1 MEEWEMRKLLL
12 GTALVAL
19 LPFAASAAD
28 SYKFV
33 VVSKTVH
40 PWFDIVVN
48 GAKAAAKMLHEQTGK
63 DFEIEYLAPQS
74 ANVVEQNNLV
84 ERAIATQ
91 PAGIMIDMNDPAG
104 NEPVLQE
111 AIDQGIPVVV
121 YDNFGRNS
129 TLKVP
134 VVGNN
139 LCQQATD
146 GANELAKLIGE
157 EGEVAVMLG
166 VPTAPT
172 HATRAK
178 CGQDALAKYP
188 KIKIVAQ
195 GIDNDSIEQAQ
206 QQAATIMQANPNLK
220 GWIAASGAGPIGIG
234 QAIVEAGKTGKVQ
247 FIGIDN
253 LTQMVDLVNKG
264 VTPMSLS
271 TDPFKQGYWATIIM
285 WQKKLGQ
292 DGPEVFDTGYYR
304 IDPKK

>member
-1 MEEWEMRKLLL
+1 MMKKLLL
-12 GTALVAL
+12 GAALMALV
-19 LPFAASAAD
+19 PFSASAAET
-28 SYKFV
+28 YKFV

-40 PWFDIVVN
+40 PWFDIVVE
-48 GAKAAAKMLHEQTGK
+48 GANAAAKMLQEQTG
-63 DFEIEYLAPQS
+63 DTFEIEYLAPQT

-111 AIDQGIPVVV
+111 AIDQGIPVVIF
-121 YDNFGRNS
+121 DNFGRN
-129 TLKVP
+129 TNLNVP
-134 VVGNN
+134 VVGND
-139 LCQQATD
+139 LCQMAID

-172 HATRAK
+172 HETRAR
-178 CGQDALAKYP
+178 CGQEALAKFP

-206 QQAATIMQANPNLK
+206 NQAATIMQAHPNLK
-220 GWIAASGAGPIGIG
+220 GWIASSGAGPIGIG
-234 QAIVEAGKTGKVQ
+234 QAIVEAGKVGKVQ

-253 LTQMVDLVNKG
+253 LAQMVDLVNKG

-271 TDPFKQGYWATIIM
+271 TQPFQQGYWSTIIM

-292 DGPEVFDTGYYR
+292 AGPEVFDTGYYK
-304 IDPKK
+304 ILPE